1 MEEYEIEAVTKILAD
16 WNPLGDRVKSI
27 LDDDGYRTE
36 AIDIL
41 FYLNMEGLSQ
51 TTKIVM
57 EILNE
62 AFDLSLSKDECSVPA
77 NKISN
82 ILRKKN

>member
-1 MEEYEIEAVTKILAD
+1 
-16 WNPLGDRVKSI
+16 
-27 LDDDGYRTE
+27 
-36 AIDIL
+36 
-41 FYLNMEGLSQ
+41 MEGLSQ